1 MNYPV
6 WTAYNSG
13 MLQCNFNILQ
23 TVTGF
28 PYYILKIRR
37 SLGLVEAG
45 AGPMVKRIKEEGMA
59 GALEFEG
66 MGKDDPRL
74 QEWLDEHR
82 ARNGG
87 KVRVG
92 LGGKGVR
99 VMFARDADL
108 QYWRSHYQRV
118 RAAA

>member
-1 MNYPV
+1 
-6 WTAYNSG
+6 
-13 MLQCNFNILQ
+13 
-23 TVTGF
+23 
-28 PYYILKIRR
+28 
-37 SLGLVEAG
+37 
-45 AGPMVKRIKEEGMA
+45 MVKRIKEEGMA
-59 GALEFEG
+59 GALELEG

-74 QEWLDEHR
+74 QAWLDEHR

>member
-1 MNYPV
+1 
-6 WTAYNSG
+6 
-13 MLQCNFNILQ
+13 
-23 TVTGF
+23 
-28 PYYILKIRR
+28 
-37 SLGLVEAG
+37 
-45 AGPMVKRIKEEGMA
+45 MVKRIREEGMA

-66 MGKDDPRL
+66 ISKDDPQL
-74 QEWLDEHR
+74 HAWLDEHR

-87 KVRVG
+87 KIRLG

-108 QYWRSHYQRV
+108 QYWRSHHQLKA

>member
-1 MNYPV
+1 
-6 WTAYNSG
+6 
-13 MLQCNFNILQ
+13 MLSRVFNILQ
-23 TVTGF
+23 AALHL
-28 PYYILKIRR
+28 PYYILKTGPSPGRN
-37 SLGLVEAG
+37 GG
-45 AGPMVKRIKEEGMA
+45 ARPMVKRIKEEGMA

-66 MGKDDPRL
+66 MSRDDVQL

-87 KVRVG
+87 KIRVG

-108 QYWRSHYQRV
+108 QYWRLHYQKV